1 MKIAIISDL
10 HGNHYALEEVLKEA
24 RIEKIEKI
32 LVLGDIVGYFYNPD
46 KIFEPASIIS
56 GLSVVSRIVTQGFLK

>member
-24 RIEKIEKI
+24 RTEKIEKI
-32 LVLGDIVGYFYNPD
+32 LVLGDIVGYYCNPE
-46 KIFEPASIIS
+46 KIF
-56 GLSVVSRIVTQGFLK
+56 